1 MNTTTSNSNYNPMC
15 SYAIKIYPK
24 NYLIVS
30 YKLAKKLGLTKP
42 TEWILFGNCTENGK
56 LILFISKGDS
66 SNPDEC
72 FLAHRQVDNTY
83 IVQET
88 RTDRYDALCAEL
100 RVLFGFDTSAAEILA
115 VTVSKPFSVD
125 NHDYDCFEIKK
136 WAIK

>member
-1 MNTTTSNSNYNPMC
+1 M
-15 SYAIKIYPK
+15 A
-24 NYLIVS
+24 
-30 YKLAKKLGLTKP
+30 AG
-42 TEWILFGNCTENGK
+42 
-56 LILFISKGDS
+56 
-66 SNPDEC
+66 
-72 FLAHRQVDNTY
+72 AHRQVDNTY